1 MATFTVGKPIRTNT
15 PGISVDA
22 DMLPVGIHR
31 FRLEVVG
38 ANGAM
43 SVGDERL
50 IEVVDRKVL
59 ALQPARVMAAK
70 RPGAATSASR
80 ATTRKPRSK
89 K

>member
-38 ANGAM
+38 ANGVM
-43 SVGDERL
+43 SIGDERL
-50 IEVVDRKVL
+50 IEVGDGGPIDVP
-59 ALQPARVMAAK
+59 PAKIMAAK
-70 RPGAATSASR
+70 RLGAVTTIRPAA
-80 ATTRKPRSK
+80 TRKPRSK